1 MLIKRDRYLRQ
12 LIGKQWNGRIKIL
25 TGIRRC
31 GKSTVLFEI
40 FLQYLLNQKMDRG
53 HIITLALDDDKNK
66 QYRNP
71 EELSKY
77 IRSKCVHPEEKYYVL
92 LDEIQYAI
100 SKEELHNPDTPVRL
114 YSVLNGL
121 LHMKNIDVY
130 VTGSNSKLLS
140 RDVSTEFR
148 GRGDTIHIYPLS
160 FTEYYE
166 ASGMDKEDAYAE
178 YAMYGGMPYLL
189 NLNTDDEKYDYLD
202 NLFEEIYFKDIEER
216 YAIRLPGVL
225 RDLTSSLC
233 SSVGS
238 LTNASKIAKAVNSMK
253 NVKTDSETISQYLS
267 YLADSFL
274 FSKAERYDVKG
285 KRYFE
290 YPAKFYCTDI
300 GLRNVRLGLRQQEP
314 THIME
319 NILYNELLVRGYAVD
334 VGVVEAVDRNAEG
347 RRTQKSLEIDFIARK
362 GSKKYYIQSA
372 FSMEDVEKQKMEL
385 RPLLA
390 VEDFFKKIVVS
401 KTYGKSWTDDRG
413 ILRIGLLDFLMDEN
427 SLDR

>member
-253 NVKTDSETISQYLS
+253 NVKTDPETISQYLS

-334 VGVVEAVDRNAEG
+334 VGVVEAVDKNAEG

>member
-77 IRSKCVHPEEKYYVL
+77 IRSKCVHPEKKYYVL

-253 NVKTDSETISQYLS
+253 NVKTDPETISQYLS

-347 RRTQKSLEIDFIARK
+347 KRTQKSLEIDFIARK

>member
-100 SKEELHNPDTPVRL
+100 FKEELHNPDTPVRL

-347 RRTQKSLEIDFIARK
+347 KRTQKSLEIDFIARK

>member
-285 KRYFE
+285 KRYFD

>member
-100 SKEELHNPDTPVRL
+100 SKKELHNPDTPVRL

-334 VGVVEAVDRNAEG
+334 VGVVEAVDKNAEG

-413 ILRIGLLDFLMDEN
+413 ILHIGLLDFLMDEN

>member
-130 VTGSNSKLLS
+130 VTSSNSKLLS

>member
-77 IRSKCVHPEEKYYVL
+77 IRSECVHPEEKYYVL

-334 VGVVEAVDRNAEG
+334 VGVVEAVDKNAEG

>member
-319 NILYNELLVRGYAVD
+319 NILYNELLVRGYAAD

-390 VEDFFKKIVVS
+390 VEDFFKKIGVS

>member
-71 EELSKY
+71 EELSKF
-77 IRSKCVHPEEKYYVL
+77 IRSKCVYPEEKYYVL

-100 SKEELHNPDTPVRL
+100 SKKELHNPDTPVRL

-130 VTGSNSKLLS
+130 VTSSNSKLLS

-285 KRYFE
+285 KRYFK

-300 GLRNVRLGLRQQEP
+300 GLRNARLGLRQQEP

-319 NILYNELLVRGYAVD
+319 NILYNELLVRGYAAD

-413 ILRIGLLDFLMDEN
+413 ILHIGLLDFLMDEN

>member
-12 LIGKQWNGRIKIL
+12 LFGKQWNGRIKIL

-347 RRTQKSLEIDFIARK
+347 KRTQKSLEIDFIARK

>member
-347 RRTQKSLEIDFIARK
+347 KRTQKSLEIDFIARK

>member
-334 VGVVEAVDRNAEG
+334 VGVVEAVDKNAEG
-347 RRTQKSLEIDFIARK
+347 KRTQKSLEIDFIARK

>member
-160 FTEYYE
+160 FTEHYE

-334 VGVVEAVDRNAEG
+334 VGVVEAVDKNAEG

>member
-274 FSKAERYDVKG
+274 FSKAERYEVKG

-347 RRTQKSLEIDFIARK
+347 KRTQKSLEIDFIARK

>member
-334 VGVVEAVDRNAEG
+334 VGVVEAVDKNAEG

>member
-148 GRGDTIHIYPLS
+148 GRGDTIHIS
-160 FTEYYE
+160 
-166 ASGMDKEDAYAE
+166 SV
-178 YAMYGGMPYLL
+178 
-189 NLNTDDEKYDYLD
+189 
-202 NLFEEIYFKDIEER
+202 IHR
-216 YAIRLPGVL
+216 VL
-225 RDLTSSLC
+225 RS
-233 SSVGS
+233 
-238 LTNASKIAKAVNSMK
+238 I
-253 NVKTDSETISQYLS
+253 
-267 YLADSFL
+267 
-274 FSKAERYDVKG
+274 RYGQGRCIRRV
-285 KRYFE
+285 
-290 YPAKFYCTDI
+290 C
-300 GLRNVRLGLRQQEP
+300 NVRWNAVSPEP
-314 THIME
+314 
-319 NILYNELLVRGYAVD
+319 
-334 VGVVEAVDRNAEG
+334 
-347 RRTQKSLEIDFIARK
+347 Q
-362 GSKKYYIQSA
+362 
-372 FSMEDVEKQKMEL
+372 
-385 RPLLA
+385 
-390 VEDFFKKIVVS
+390 
-401 KTYGKSWTDDRG
+401 YG
-413 ILRIGLLDFLMDEN
+413 
-427 SLDR
+427 